1 MNKTLPLV
9 DDELREAILAI
20 PQLREAIL
28 AMAATGCS
36 IDGVIAV
43 IIRELRTADLKKTR
57 RKVEE
62 ALRQD
67 PLVTYQVATTLG
79 IFEKCPW
86 CGRSVYCVRCDCRS

>member
-1 MNKTLPLV
+1 MNKTLPLT
-9 DDELREAILAI
+9 DDGLREAILAI

-28 AMAATGCS
+28 AKAATGWS
-36 IDGVIAV
+36 IDKVVDV

-67 PLVTYQVATTLG
+67 PLVTYQVATSMG
-79 IFEKCPW
+79 IFEKCTR
-86 CGRSVYCVRCDCRS
+86 CGRSVYCSRCDCT